1 MPRGEKTSPE
11 TIHKIMAVWAINNN
25 VNATAKELGLPEA
38 TVRKIVKLH
47 KDEEEFTKMCEQKR
61 EEFSAKAS
69 RIIDKALDRL
79 EKDIDNEFKSIPAN
93 HLTTVIGVLTE
104 KKLLI
109 DGKPTE
115 RTEVIGGETMNKLAE
130 LAGYVRKE

>member
-1 MPRGEKTSPE
+1 MARGKKTPPE
-11 TIHKIMAVWAINNN
+11 TIFAIMASWAVTDNP
-25 VNATAKELGLPEA
+25 AETARQLKLPET
-38 TVRKIVKLH
+38 TVRDIIEAN
-47 KDEEEFTKMCEQKR
+47 KDKPEFVELRKEKR

-79 EKDIDNEFKSIPAN
+79 ERDIDDELKNIPTN

-109 DGKPTE
+109 DGRPTE
-115 RTEVIGGETMNKLAE
+115 RTELIGGETINKLAE
-130 LAGYVRKE
+130 LAGYERKQ